1 MSESLLITEY
11 LTISVMQTQVGGDHY
26 KSLKIQPLE
35 YALAND
41 LGICEHAVIKYVSR
55 WKQKGGIDDLRKAKH
70 YIDIMIEGAMHED

>member
-1 MSESLLITEY
+1 MSESSRITEDLIT
-11 LTISVMQTQVGGDHY
+11 SAMQTQVGGDHY

-41 LGICEHAVIKYVSR
+41 LGICEHAVIKYVTR
-55 WKQKGGIDDLRKAKH
+55 WKHKGGVDDLRKAKH

>member
-1 MSESLLITEY
+1 
-11 LTISVMQTQVGGDHY
+11 MQTQVGGDHY